1 MNWYKISQNRY
12 MSPLEL
18 YAQSIG
24 VDTSFFHYMGK
35 GDFGEAYETDNGQVL
50 KITSSPS
57 EVEIAKKIIGKNIS
71 SFAQIYDVKNI
82 NGYNFILQEKLE
94 YDDDI
99 ENKFSQLQDILEKQ
113 GLSVQYLGY
122 LDEDEL
128 SSEDQTL
135 YQELSGFIN
144 DLENINRAYRNLGI
158 EASDIRPEN
167 LGYDKN
173 GNLKAF
179 DIDEKRRWI

>member
-12 MSPLEL
+12 TSPLEL
-18 YAQSIG
+18 YAKSIG
-24 VDTSFFHYMGK
+24 VDSSFFHYMGK

-57 EVEIAKKIIGKNIS
+57 EVDIAKKLIGKNTA
-71 SFAQIYDVKNI
+71 FAQIYDVKKI

-94 YDDDI
+94 QDDNI
-99 ENKFSQLQDILEKQ
+99 ENKFYQIQNLLEEQ
-113 GLSVQYLGY
+113 GLPIQYLGY

-128 SSEDQTL
+128 APEDKIL
-135 YQELSGFIN
+135 YQELSSFIN
-144 DLENINRAYRNLGI
+144 DIENINREYRNLGI

-179 DIDEKRRWI
+179 DIDDKGNK

>member
-1 MNWYKISQNRY
+1 VNWYKISQNNY

-18 YAQSIG
+18 YAKSIG
-24 VDTSFFHYMGK
+24 VDLSFFHYMGK

-50 KITSSPS
+50 KITSSSS
-57 EVEIAKKIIGKNIS
+57 EVEIAKSLMGRNTTH
-71 SFAQIYDVKNI
+71 FAQIYDVKKI

-94 YDDDI
+94 HNTDI
-99 ENKFSQLQDILEKQ
+99 ENKFYQLQNLLEQQ
-113 GLSVQYLGY
+113 GLQIQYLGY

-128 SSEDQTL
+128 TSEDKIL
-135 YQELSGFIN
+135 YQELSSFIN

-179 DIDEKRRWI
+179 DIDDKGNK